1 MGTTSFL
8 AYKMTVTAGE
18 KYTMNILTPE
28 MGMTCFAM
36 WTITSHMET
45 ENQKCDLTY

>member
-8 AYKMTVTAGE
+8 AYNMIVTSGE
-18 KYTMNILTPE
+18 KCTMNILNPKIS
-28 MGMTCFAM
+28 MTCPAM

-45 ENQKCDLTY
+45 ENQKCDLTS

>member
-28 MGMTCFAM
+28 ISMTCFAM

>member
-8 AYKMTVTAGE
+8 AYNMTVISRE

-28 MGMTCFAM
+28 ISMTCSAT
-36 WTITSHMET
+36 WTITSHTET